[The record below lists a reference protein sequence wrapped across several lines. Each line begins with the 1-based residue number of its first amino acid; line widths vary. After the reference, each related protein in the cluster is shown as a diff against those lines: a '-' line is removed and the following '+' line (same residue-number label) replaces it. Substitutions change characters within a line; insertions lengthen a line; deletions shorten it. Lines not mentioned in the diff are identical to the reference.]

1 MLFRSQLLKTEV
13 GLLWRSLT
21 LLSKEYARQNE
32 VHMCTHVDVVGVR
45 STMLNMAWFTFYGT
59 HVAEVAVC

>member
-1 MLFRSQLLKTEV
+1 M
-13 GLLWRSLT
+13 
-21 LLSKEYARQNE
+21 LSKEYARQNE